1 MKKYKKRKMT
11 QKLIFIGPQGSG
23 KGTQAKILAEKLSI
37 PHISTGDLLRE
48 AKGELKEELDNYMNE
63 GKLVPDKLIIK
74 ILKQRIEKPDTDN
87 GFILDG
93 FPRNTAQAKL
103 LEEITKIDNVIEITL
118 SDEEAIKRLSG
129 RVNCENCNA
138 NYNEL
143 TAPKPKQKGICDKC
157 NGDLIK
163 RNDDT
168 KEAVKKRLEIYKQ
181 ETQPVLE
188 IYDNLLITI
197 NGEQTIQKIATEIL
211 ERLNIR

>member
-1 MKKYKKRKMT
+1 MI

-23 KGTQAKILAEKLSI
+23 KGTQAKILSEKLPI

-48 AKGELKEELDNYMNE
+48 AKGNLKEELDTYMNE

-74 ILKQRIEKPDTDN
+74 ILKQRIEMPDTDE

-93 FPRNTAQAKL
+93 FPRNLNQAKL

-118 SDEEAIKRLSG
+118 SDKEAIKRILG

-157 NGDLIK
+157 NGNLIK

-168 KEAVKKRLEIYKQ
+168 EEAVKKRLEIYKQ
-181 ETQPVLE
+181 ETKPILE

-197 NGEQTIQKIATEIL
+197 NGEQTIQKIANEIL
-211 ERLNIR
+211 ERLPIE